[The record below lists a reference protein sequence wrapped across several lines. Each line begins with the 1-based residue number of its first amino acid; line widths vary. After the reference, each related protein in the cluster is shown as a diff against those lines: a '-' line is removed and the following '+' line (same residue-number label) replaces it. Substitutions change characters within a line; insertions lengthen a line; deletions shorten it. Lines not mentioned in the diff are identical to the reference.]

1 MGLIANSSRTFNSSY
16 IVIPTPMYVDMNMN
30 HIQHKTT
37 HQAEATGSSATV
49 NILNITG
56 QFKDVNKYK

>member
-1 MGLIANSSRTFNSSY
+1 
-16 IVIPTPMYVDMNMN
+16 MYVDMNMN